1 MVRKGLKSNRKVI
14 ASFQIAL
21 AFLLIATTIVCTSC
35 AEKVDGFTIIE
46 SSYSDNPDNL
56 SIGLANLHAI
66 VPDIEAN
73 KAKILQVIDI
83 FKRYEV
89 NMIIF
94 PEFCISG
101 YFWDDEKACWAYQES
116 GVIENQQ
123 DWLRKV
129 ESKLDDD
136 LQFIIFNGLR
146 KGPNRK
152 FMNSSFVV
160 NAEFDCL
167 NPEYIYDKVMLPGI
181 EKQYTET
188 GQDDKLVIETEW
200 GRFGFTTC
208 YDMCFSQLFQEYSM
222 VDKVDAIIE
231 IASWRGTA
239 SRDYPSMNVET
250 DHYYGFLW
258 DSMMSSRAATNQV
271 WVIGCNAVGTHGI
284 SGAQFWG
291 GSGLWAPS
299 GLNLIQT
306 SHDKEELLIIHNI
319 NITKEKQFEEDDFW
333 YYRDFIEIYRPIEG
347 KRAFTRVT
355 DKP

>member
-1 MVRKGLKSNRKVI
+1 MAWKKLKPNKNTRVCL
-14 ASFQIAL
+14 QTAL
-21 AFLLIATTIVCTSC
+21 VFLLITTIVACFSC
-35 AEKVDGFTIIE
+35 AEIIDGFTIIE
-46 SSYSDNPDNL
+46 SDYSETPNNL
-56 SIGLANLHAI
+56 SIGLANLHAS

-73 KAKILQVIDI
+73 KEKILQVIDI
-83 FKRYEV
+83 FKKYEV

-116 GVIENQQ
+116 GIIENQH
-123 DWLRKV
+123 DWLQKV
-129 ESKLDDD
+129 ESKLDDN
-136 LQFIIFNGLR
+136 LQYIIFNSLR

-152 FMNSSFVV
+152 FLNSTFVV
-160 NAEFDCL
+160 NADFDCL

-181 EKQYTET
+181 EKQYTQS
-188 GQDDKLVIETEW
+188 GQADKLVIETQW

-222 VDKVDAIIE
+222 LNQVDAMIE

-239 SRDYPSMNVET
+239 SRDYPGMDVEA

-258 DSMMSSRAATNQV
+258 DSMISTRAATNQV
-271 WVIGCNAVGTHGI
+271 WIIGCNAVGTHGI

-299 GLNLIQT
+299 GLKLIQA
-306 SHDKEELLIIHNI
+306 SHDHEQLLVVNNI
-319 NITKEKQFEEDDFW
+319 NITKAKQFEESDFY
-333 YYRDFIEIYRPIEG
+333 YYRDFVEIYSPLEG
-347 KRAFTRVT
+347 KRAYTRVI
-355 DKP
+355 DE

>member
-1 MVRKGLKSNRKVI
+1 MVWKELKLSKRMKVGI
-14 ASFQIAL
+14 QVAL
-21 AFLLIATTIVCTSC
+21 VFLLIVAIIPCTGC
-35 AEKVDGFTIIE
+35 EQKVNGFTVVE
-46 SSYSDNPDNL
+46 RTYSDDPNAL
-56 SIGLANLHAI
+56 SIGIANIYAT
-66 VPDIEAN
+66 VPGIEAN
-73 KAKILQVIDI
+73 KEKILEVIDI
-83 FKRYEV
+83 LKEYKV

-101 YFWDDEKACWAYQES
+101 YFWDDEDACWAYEES

-123 DWLRKV
+123 DWLLEI

-136 LQFIIFNGLR
+136 LQFIIFNALR
-146 KGPNRK
+146 EGPDSK
-152 FMNSSFVV
+152 FMNSVFVV
-160 NAEFDCL
+160 NKEFNCL

-181 EKQYTET
+181 EKEYTVS
-188 GQDDKLVIETEW
+188 GQDDKLVIETKW

-239 SRDYPSMNVET
+239 SRDYPGMNVET
-250 DHYYGFLW
+250 DYYYGFIW
-258 DSMMSSRAATNQV
+258 DTMISSRAATNQV

-299 GLNLIQT
+299 GMKLIEA
-306 SHDKEELLIIHNI
+306 SHDNEELLVIHNI
-319 NITKEKQFEEDDFW
+319 NITKEKQSEEEDFW
-333 YYRDFIEIYRPIEG
+333 YYRDFSEIYSLIEG
-347 KRAFTRVT
+347 KRAFTRAV
-355 DKP
+355 D

>member
-1 MVRKGLKSNRKVI
+1 MSLKKLKANRKVL
-14 ASFQIAL
+14 ACFQITLAL
-21 AFLLIATTIVCTSC
+21 LLIASISICASCT
-35 AEKVDGFTIIE
+35 EKVDGFTVIV
-46 SSYSDNPDNL
+46 SDYSDTPDNL

-73 KAKILQVIDI
+73 KEKILQVIDI
-83 FKRYEV
+83 FKEYKV

-136 LQFIIFNGLR
+136 LQYIIFNCLR
-146 KGPNRK
+146 NGPNHK
-152 FMNSSFVV
+152 FLNSTFVV
-160 NAEFDCL
+160 NADFDYL

-181 EKQYTET
+181 EKQYTQS
-188 GQDDKLVIETEW
+188 GQADKLVIETKW
-200 GRFGFTTC
+200 GRFGFATC
-208 YDMCFSQLFQEYSM
+208 YDMCFSQLFQGYSM
-222 VDKVDAIIE
+222 VDQVDAMIE

-239 SRDYPSMNVET
+239 SRDYPGMDVET

-258 DSMMSSRAATNQV
+258 DSMISSRAATNQV
-271 WVIGCNAVGTHGI
+271 WIIGCNAVGTHGI
-284 SGAQFWG
+284 SHAQFWG

-299 GLNLIQT
+299 GLKLIQA
-306 SHDKEELLIIHNI
+306 SHDQEQLLVINNI
-319 NITKEKQFEEDDFW
+319 DITKEKQFEESDFY
-333 YYRDFIEIYRPIEG
+333 YYRDFAEIYTPIEG
-347 KRAFTRVT
+347 KRAFTRVI